1 MSWLRMDPGH
11 KKVTSEEMENLSAG
25 RGPEA
30 VIFQRF
36 SFGLVLSSDAL
47 PARIE
52 KNSRAHRAW

>member
-1 MSWLRMDPGH
+1 MDPGH